1 MLTTIIGVHVAQM
14 AVNPTMSLNSIVTS
28 STLVGWIGSPKSIRA
43 TIVIRVIKDHTFY
56 LKKKQFNLEGLY
68 HVI

>member
-28 STLVGWIGSPKSIRA
+28 STFVGWIGSPKSIRA
-43 TIVIRVIKDHTFY
+43 TIVIIKDHTFY
-56 LKKKQFNLEGLY
+56 LKKK
-68 HVI
+68 

>member
-43 TIVIRVIKDHTFY
+43 TIVIIKDHTFY
-56 LKKKQFNLEGLY
+56 FLKKQFNLEGLY

>member
-1 MLTTIIGVHVAQM
+1 MLTTIIGVHEAQM

-28 STLVGWIGSPKSIRA
+28 STLVGWIGSPKSIKA
-43 TIVIRVIKDHTFY
+43 AIIIIQKDHTFY
-56 LKKKQFNLEGLY
+56 KQFNLEGLY

>member
-28 STLVGWIGSPKSIRA
+28 STLVGWIGSPKLIRA
-43 TIVIRVIKDHTFY
+43 TIVIIKDHTFY
-56 LKKKQFNLEGLY
+56 LKKKNNL
-68 HVI
+68 I